1 MKILA
6 LEFSSPVRGAA
17 VSGGSKAGYAEEAGG
32 RETKPFA
39 LIDAALRE
47 AGMTR
52 QEVECIAVGLGPGS
66 NSGVRT
72 AIAIAQGWQLARGVK
87 LVGMSSAEA
96 AAAQAAQL
104 GTSNPVYIGL
114 MVRPGELWVA
124 GYDASIYEQPKQV
137 EPFRPV
143 SAAEAETLSIFRMD
157 SVSGTEGANGYKSLF
172 PKADWLATLS
182 SGRTHFVRGETM
194 EPISLRP
201 VQFVK
206 APPPKFSLE

>member
-6 LEFSSPVRGAA
+6 LEFSSPVRGVA
-17 VSGGSKAGYAEEAGG
+17 VRGGSKPGYAEEAGG

-52 QEVECIAVGLGPGS
+52 EEVECVAVGLGPGS
-66 NSGVRT
+66 NAGVRT
-72 AIAIAQGWQLARGVK
+72 AIAVAQGWQLALGVK
-87 LVGMSSAEA
+87 LVGVTSAELV
-96 AAAQAAQL
+96 AAQAAQL
-104 GTSNPVYIGL
+104 GEPNPVYIGL

-124 GYDASIYEQPKQV
+124 GYNASVFEPKLV
-137 EPFRPV
+137 EPFRPI
-143 SAAEAETLSIFRMD
+143 SAAEAKTLSLFRMD
-157 SVSGTEGANGYKSLF
+157 AGSGTEGAEDSKPLF
-172 PKADWLATLS
+172 PKADWLATLAS
-182 SGRTHFVRGETM
+182 SRTDFVRGETL

-206 APPPKFSLE
+206 APPPKFSME